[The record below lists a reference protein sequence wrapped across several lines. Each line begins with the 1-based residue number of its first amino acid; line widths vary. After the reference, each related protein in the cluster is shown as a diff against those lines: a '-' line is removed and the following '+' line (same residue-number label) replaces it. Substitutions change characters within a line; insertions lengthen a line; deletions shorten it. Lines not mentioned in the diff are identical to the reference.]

1 MPLIEGVKNEVVCRD
16 TAIRDIIPL
25 QLKPYDEAFR
35 SALKG
40 DDQMSQPPRIIARLE
55 TLCRRLVYALCLLL
69 ALLLL
74 LPSPSHALTV
84 ENIPFADSTI
94 IGGKPVPLRNAAL
107 LRYLKVIKAYV
118 AALYLPEGVKAENVL
133 SDVPKRLEL
142 SYLVSIKGPDFDKGA
157 APVLQRNQTPAE
169 RAKLQRRIDRIN
181 AAYKDVTPGD
191 RYSLTYLPGRGTEL
205 ALNGTPLVVIEGAD
219 FAAAYF
225 GIWLGREPID
235 EKLKRDLLKGR

>member
-1 MPLIEGVKNEVVCRD
+1 
-16 TAIRDIIPL
+16 
-25 QLKPYDEAFR
+25 
-35 SALKG
+35 
-40 DDQMSQPPRIIARLE
+40 MSQPPRIISTLE
-55 TLCRRLVYALCLLL
+55 TLCRRLVYALCLLPT
-69 ALLLL
+69 LLLL
-74 LPSPSHALTV
+74 PPSPSHALTV

-94 IGGKPVPLRNAAL
+94 IGGKPLPLRNAAL

-118 AALYLPEGVKAENVL
+118 AALYLPVGVKAEHVL

-205 ALNGTPLVVIEGAD
+205 ALNGTPLIVIEGAD